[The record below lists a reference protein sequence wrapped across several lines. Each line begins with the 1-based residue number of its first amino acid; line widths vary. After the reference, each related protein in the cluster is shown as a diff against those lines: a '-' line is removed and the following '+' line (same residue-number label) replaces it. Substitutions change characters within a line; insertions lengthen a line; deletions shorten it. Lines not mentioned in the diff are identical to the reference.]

1 MTIVESKIESQR
13 AWPGPGAR
21 VAGSPTTLV
30 DLLRRQ
36 AQERPASLA
45 CAFLNDGGREP
56 ERLTYAEL
64 DREARRI
71 AAGLQSLHAPGDR
84 ALLLF
89 PAGLDFLKAF
99 FGCLYAGVI
108 AIPAPPPEA
117 SRLKR
122 TLPRLRA
129 IAADAGVSVTISNP
143 TIRSLVAGPREDIP
157 GLETIAYLDIND
169 VPVDHADSWQEPTLA
184 GDDLAYLQY
193 TSGST
198 TSPKGVM
205 ISHRNVIHHCGYLQR
220 VCEYTPESI
229 SVTWLPYFHDYGLI
243 EGLLEPIYNG
253 TPGYAMSPFAF
264 LKRPF
269 NWLQAISLHRATHTQ
284 APNFAYEQCVR
295 RIRPDQLAQLELG
308 CLRSAGNGAEPINP
322 RVLEAFYR
330 TFAPRGFRWEA
341 FCPAYGLAETTLMVS
356 CCSPSLTP
364 RVGRFRADALGEN
377 RVVETSDEGV
387 AAREVA
393 SCGRIVGE
401 FQVAI
406 VNPDTATRC
415 APDEVGEI
423 WVADPSVAQGYWRRT
438 AETEATFRAFLAD
451 TAEGPYL
458 RTGDLGFVRDGEL
471 YVTSRIKDLI
481 IVAGANH
488 YPQDIEWTVEKCHPD
503 IRPSGV
509 AAFSIPVDGEER
521 LVVAAEIERGSIE
534 RPEDRTLV
542 LDAIRRAIAEEHEVP
557 VHALL
562 LLVRGSLPKTASG
575 KVQRHGCWRLFG
587 AENSDVLASWVA
599 GAMRLGGPQ
608 QLTESAT
615 PRDGH
620 RS

>member
-1 MTIVESKIESQR
+1 MTILDTKLESER
-13 AWPGPGAR
+13 VWPGHGAW
-21 VAGSPTTLV
+21 VPDSDTTLV
-30 DLLRRQ
+30 DLLRRR
-36 AQERPASLA
+36 ALETPESLA
-45 CAFLNDGGREP
+45 CAFLNDGGREA
-56 ERLTYAEL
+56 ERLSYAEL
-64 DREARRI
+64 DREARRV
-71 AAGLQSLHAPGDR
+71 AGALQQAGSQGDR

-129 IAADAGVSVTISNP
+129 IAADAGVSVVISNP
-143 TIRSLVAGPREDIP
+143 AIRSLVAESRDDIP
-157 GLETIAYLDIND
+157 GLEGMDYLDIALVAPD
-169 VPVDHADSWQEPTLA
+169 QADSWQVPKLA
-184 GDDLAYLQY
+184 ATDLAYLQY

-205 ISHRNVIHHCGYLQR
+205 ISHRNVVHHCGYLQR
-220 VCEYTPESI
+220 CCEYTPDSI

-243 EGLLEPIYNG
+243 EGLLEPIFNG
-253 TPGYAMSPFAF
+253 TPGYAMSPFSF

-269 NWLQAISLHRATHTQ
+269 NWLQAISLCRATHTQ

-295 RIRPDQLAQLELG
+295 RIKPEQLTQLDLS

-322 RVLEAFYR
+322 SVLEAFYR
-330 TFAPRGFRWEA
+330 TFAPCGFRWEA

-364 RVGRFRADALGEN
+364 HVGRFRADALGEN
-377 RVVETSDEGV
+377 RVVATDDNAT

-393 SCGRIVGE
+393 SCGRIVCE
-401 FQVAI
+401 FDVAI
-406 VNPDTATRC
+406 VNPDTLTRC
-415 APDEVGEI
+415 AGDEVGEI
-423 WVADPSVAQGYWRRT
+423 WVADPSVAGGYWKRT
-438 AETEATFRAFLAD
+438 AESEATFAACLAD
-451 TAEGPYL
+451 TGEGPYL
-458 RTGDLGFVRDGEL
+458 RTGDLGFIRDGEL

-503 IRPSGV
+503 VRPSGV
-509 AAFSIPVDGEER
+509 AAFSIAVDGEER
-521 LVVAAEIERGSIE
+521 LVVAAEIERGSIGGPAE
-534 RPEDRTLV
+534 ATQV
-542 LDAIRRAIAEEHEVP
+542 FDAIKRAITLEHEVP
-557 VHALL
+557 LHAVL

-587 AENSDVLASWVA
+587 ADSSDVMASWVA
-599 GAMRLGGPQ
+599 GTARFAQPAP
-608 QLTESAT
+608 T
-615 PRDGH
+615 H
-620 RS
+620 